1 MKTDTCGQDLNKQN
15 NNARTSNIF
24 IHFSDVPAGM
34 WREILSSDVLRRWR
48 DFFYYTHN
56 TVPSQTATFWMC
68 LKFICQNVTRVSTR
82 SSEKQLQ
89 VSLKWNILFSSNIH
103 KNKKNKTV
111 VTSTVNPLLS
121 PPPPLPSQISPPFF
135 RGKKVHKPPTLLRP
149 HSPPLFTFYCQMLNC
164 INQWQR

>member
-1 MKTDTCGQDLNKQN
+1 MKTDTCGQGLISKTTMHVHQTFLYISL
-15 NNARTSNIF
+15 TSLHECDVKFSQVTFYDVDVTFF
-24 IHFSDVPAGM
+24 ITPIIRYPPKRLHF
-34 WREILSSDVLRRWR
+34 L
-48 DFFYYTHN
+48 
-56 TVPSQTATFWMC
+56 MC
-68 LKFICQNVTRVSTR
+68 LKFICQNVTRVSIK

-121 PPPPLPSQISPPFF
+121 PPPLPSQISPPFF